1 MIIYIVHVLVLR
13 ILVGHATQ
21 MLFAEIQVVQ
31 LVFEYYPCMVQTI
44 HDDEVTFTNLV
55 FRKRNLCEIIFP
67 SVRVVLCA
75 VAHILQRVF
84 YCFGSHDRVA
94 LFVGHLANI
103 IEAAYH
109 SLVAALPVVNIL
121 ALSP

>member
-44 HDDEVTFTNLV
+44 HDDEVTFTNLF
-55 FRKRNLCEIIFP
+55 FRKRNLCKIIFP
-67 SVRVVLCA
+67 SVRVVLCT
-75 VAHILQRVF
+75 VAHILQ
-84 YCFGSHDRVA
+84 
-94 LFVGHLANI
+94 
-103 IEAAYH
+103 
-109 SLVAALPVVNIL
+109 
-121 ALSP
+121 